1 MSLFDIL
8 AQAANANSQQAGQHF
23 DNAVQHA
30 TRDDLARGVSGVF
43 RAPETPP
50 FDQMVGQLFGN
61 SNNVQQAG
69 VLNQLL
75 RAAGPAIAA
84 AVAGGALKNVLA
96 GGKAQ
101 VTPAEAAKVTPEEV
115 QVLAKSAETQ
125 YPGIVDKLGKFYA
138 ENPTLVKTI
147 GGAAMLVLLSK
158 MKEGMRNSG

>member
-1 MSLFDIL
+1 MSLFDVL
-8 AQAANANSQQAGQHF
+8 QQAMQANAQQAGQHY
-23 DNAVQHA
+23 DQAVNHA

-50 FDQMVGQLFGN
+50 FPSMVGQLFGN

-101 VTPAEAAKVTPEEV
+101 VSPAEAAKVTPAEVEEI
-115 QVLAKSAETQ
+115 AKHAEQQ

-138 ENPTLVKTI
+138 DNPTLVKTI
-147 GGAAMLVLLSK
+147 GGTALLILLSK
-158 MKEGMRNSG
+158 MREGVKN

>member
-1 MSLFDIL
+1 MSLLDVL
-8 AQAANANSQQAGQHF
+8 QQAVKANAQQAGHHYDQ
-23 DNAVQHA
+23 AVNHA

-101 VTPAEAAKVTPEEV
+101 VTPADASKVTSEEV
-115 QVLAKSAETQ
+115 QVLAKQAETQ

-138 ENPTLVKTI
+138 DNPALVKTI
-147 GGAAMLVLLSK
+147 GGAALLVLLSK
-158 MKEGMRNSG
+158 MKEGMRD

>member
-1 MSLFDIL
+1 MSLFDVL
-8 AQAANANSQQAGQHF
+8 QQAMQANAQQAGQHY
-23 DNAVQHA
+23 DQAVNHA

-50 FDQMVGQLFGN
+50 FPAMVGQLFGN

-96 GGKAQ
+96 SGKAQ
-101 VTPAEAAKVTPEEV
+101 VSPADAAKVTPGEVEEI
-115 QVLAKSAETQ
+115 AKHAEQQ

-138 ENPTLVKTI
+138 DNPTLVKTI
-147 GGAAMLVLLSK
+147 GGTALLILLSK
-158 MKEGMRNSG
+158 MREGVKN